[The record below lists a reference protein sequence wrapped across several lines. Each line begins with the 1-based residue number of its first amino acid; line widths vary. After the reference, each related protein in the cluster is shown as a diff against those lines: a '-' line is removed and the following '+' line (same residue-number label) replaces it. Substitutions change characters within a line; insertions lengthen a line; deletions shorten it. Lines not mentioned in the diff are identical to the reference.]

1 MGKLIV
7 RSSLYVV
14 VLTVLLGG
22 VYPAVVFGLGQFFW
36 REKANGSF
44 VRSAGRIVGSD
55 LIGQGF
61 QDPKYLHPRPSA
73 AGKNGY
79 DPTASGGTNKG
90 PTDADLAKA
99 IAAAVIEARKDR
111 PSDPRPVPADLV
123 TSSASGVDPHLS
135 PDGALWQSARIAKAR
150 GVSENRIVAI
160 IRRHIEPRTLGF
172 LGEPR
177 VNVLLTNLDLDRTF
191 PPAQSSVSRPAKSP
205 SSSLGS

>member
-22 VYPAVVFGLGQFFW
+22 VYPAVVFGLGQLFW
-36 REKANGSF
+36 KDKANGSI
-44 VRSAGRIVGSD
+44 VRRGDRVVGSE
-55 LIGQGF
+55 LIGQSF
-61 QDPKYLHPRPSA
+61 QSPRYLHPRPSA

-90 PTDADLAKA
+90 PTDANLAKA
-99 IAAAVIEARKDR
+99 IAAAVAEARKDR
-111 PSDPRPVPADLV
+111 PGDPRPIPADLV

-135 PDGALWQSARIAKAR
+135 PDAALWQSARIAKAR
-150 GVSENRIVAI
+150 GVSETQVVAI

-177 VNVLLTNLDLDRTF
+177 VNVLLTNLDLDRLV
-191 PPAQSSVSRPAKSP
+191 PAR
-205 SSSLGS
+205 